1 MGLIVT
7 PGGVT
12 MLATMAGLLA
22 RLGGEAPGATARGRL
37 RACCGT
43 IAGETTFL
51 PPAPAADPAGTQ
63 QVWSVTQFYSV
74 DFSQSRI
81 SVKSAFSTNA
91 QSRFASVVVDG
102 VLGPPHQAQNT

>member
-51 PPAPAADPAGTQ
+51 PPAADPAGTRCTDTS
-63 QVWSVTQFYSV
+63 WLARNCALDVTG
-74 DFSQSRI
+74 R
-81 SVKSAFSTNA
+81 A
-91 QSRFASVVVDG
+91 
-102 VLGPPHQAQNT
+102 LCC

>member
-51 PPAPAADPAGTQ
+51 PPAADPAGTQ
-63 QVWSVTQFYSV
+63 QVWSLTQFYSV
-74 DFSQSRI
+74 DFSQSGI
-81 SVKSAFSTNA
+81 GVGKV
-91 QSRFASVVVDG
+91 RFLQTHNQGLRQLLLTVSWDLRA
-102 VLGPPHQAQNT
+102 